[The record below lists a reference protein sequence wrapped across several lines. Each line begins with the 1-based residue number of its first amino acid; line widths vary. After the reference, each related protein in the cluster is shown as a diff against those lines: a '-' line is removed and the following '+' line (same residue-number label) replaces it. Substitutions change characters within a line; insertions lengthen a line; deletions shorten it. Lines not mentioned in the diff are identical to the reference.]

1 LNEPAATPEKARA
14 IIEAILLTA
23 EDPVSPGRL
32 VSLLDGFNGRDI
44 REAIDALKE
53 QYEQA
58 GHGITIIE
66 VANGFQLATRQ
77 ELSPWIRKFHKTK
90 NQIRLSQAALESLSI
105 IAFKQPITR
114 IEVDSIRGVN
124 SAGVLQN
131 LMELGMVRIVGRSD
145 GIGKPMLFGTTREF
159 LIHFGLKS
167 LTDLPKPRE
176 LEELLAAGEQK
187 ARDRDQLSL
196 GLEEE
201 EEAEGQPAPEDEG
214 APSKESE
221 DVPDSDEESEDEVD
235 SDEDIPDEDSQD
247 DDSDIE
253 ENEDLEDDEDPEDE
267 DESEDDGDLDEDNED
282 LEDDDSDIDEE
293 PEDED
298 AEDDHPE
305 EGEEDADDDG
315 DLDEEDEEPE
325 DDHLDIDEESEEDCD
340 PDNGDSEEDD
350 EPEGE
355 EDPED
360 ADPDEKEESS
370 EDDGDLDD
378 ESEKQESDI
387 DETDTDGERG
397 N

>member
-1 LNEPAATPEKARA
+1 MNEPAATPEKARA

-32 VSLLDGFNGRDI
+32 VSLLDGLNGRDI

-53 QYEQA
+53 QYKQA

-176 LEELLAAGEQK
+176 LEELLATGEQK

-196 GLEEE
+196 GLEED
-201 EEAEGQPAPEDEG
+201 EEAEGQPTPEEGDAPPDAESAPEEEG
-214 APSKESE
+214 DSNANEDRETDAEPEPEADSE
-221 DVPDSDEESEDEVD
+221 EGDSDEDP
-235 SDEDIPDEDSQD
+235 DEDIPD
-247 DDSDIE
+247 
-253 ENEDLEDDEDPEDE
+253 NEDDEDDEDDEDSEDGTPEEDTEEPEDE
-267 DESEDDGDLDEDNED
+267 
-282 LEDDDSDIDEE
+282 DSDIDEE
-293 PEDED
+293 PEEDDSEDED
-298 AEDDHPE
+298 DPT
-305 EGEEDADDDG
+305 DDD
-315 DLDEEDEEPE
+315 DLDEEDEESNGEDDPE
-325 DDHLDIDEESEEDCD
+325 DD
-340 PDNGDSEEDD
+340 DSNT
-350 EPEGE
+350 
-355 EDPED
+355 
-360 ADPDEKEESS
+360 
-370 EDDGDLDD
+370 
-378 ESEKQESDI
+378 
-387 DETDTDGERG
+387 DETDGDGARG
-397 N
+397 H